1 MPLLEPGGYTAF
13 RSPSNSNMLTHP
25 ARGQVNDGGQTIS
38 GYTAVASPGGATA
51 SVTVAGAAINQVPFR
66 TPPHTQAHLASAR
79 RRQCSYGALFA
90 DDPAGAHAVDLW
102 EREALG

>member
-1 MPLLEPGGYTAF
+1 MLIHPARMPLLELGGYTAF

-66 TPPHTQAHLASAR
+66 TSPPHTSTTCECKAT
-79 RRQCSYGALFA
+79 
-90 DDPAGAHAVDLW
+90 AVFL
-102 EREALG
+102 RSTLCR

>member
-1 MPLLEPGGYTAF
+1 MLIHPARMPLLEPGGYTAF

-66 TPPHTQAHLASAR
+66 TPPHTSTPCECKAT
-79 RRQCSYGALFA
+79 
-90 DDPAGAHAVDLW
+90 AVFL
-102 EREALG
+102 RSTLCR